1 MLTFTHAAE
10 DAQKESLITPKDFG
24 GEQLIRRDD
33 NTMKMSICPPPFWLF
48 EMNNEGEDY
57 DI

>member
-33 NTMKMSICPPPFWLF
+33 NTMKMSICPPVLAF
-48 EMNNEGEDY
+48 
-57 DI
+57 